1 MDDQRQ
7 QIGTLADG
15 GRVELFGIPVDALTL
30 DQTIDRIRGWVEAGG
45 VHQHVAVN
53 AAKIVALTDSHALA
67 GVIRNCHMVSPD
79 GAPVVWASRL
89 LRRPLPERVSGVDL
103 MERLVEVA
111 AETGRKV
118 FFLGA
123 HREIVQE
130 VVEVFRSR
138 HPSLE
143 VVGYH
148 DGYWSDDDE
157 VIGEIRRARPDYL
170 FVGIPSPRKELWL
183 AAHLEELAVPFV
195 MGVGGSFDVVT
206 GRYRRAPGWV
216 CAHGLEWLWRL
227 CQEPRRLWKR
237 YLFGNTRFLALL
249 GREWLH
255 ARRNGGGR

>member
-7 QIGTLADG
+7 QMSLASG
-15 GRVELFGIPVDALTL
+15 ARVELFGIPVDALTL

-53 AAKIVALTDSHALA
+53 AAKIVALTDSRALA
-67 GVIRNCHMVSPD
+67 GVVRNCHMVSPD
-79 GAPVVWASRL
+79 GVPVVWASRL
-89 LRRPLPERVSGVDL
+89 LRRPLPERVNGTDL

-123 HREIVQE
+123 RREIVQE
-130 VVEVFRSR
+130 VVAVFRSR

-143 VVGYH
+143 VVGCH
-148 DGYWSDDDE
+148 DGYWSDDDK
-157 VIGEIRRARPDYL
+157 IIREIRDARPDYL

-183 AAHLEELAVPFV
+183 AAHLEELGVPFA

-216 CAHGLEWLWRL
+216 CSHGLEWLWRL
-227 CQEPRRLWKR
+227 CQEPRRLWRR
-237 YLFGNTRFLALL
+237 YLVGNARFLALL
-249 GREWLH
+249 ARELVH
-255 ARRNGGGR
+255 ARRDGGGR

>member
-7 QIGTLADG
+7 QTSLTG

-53 AAKIVALTDSHALA
+53 AAKIVALTESRALA
-67 GVIRNCHMVSPD
+67 GVVRNCHMVSPD
-79 GAPVVWASRL
+79 GVPVVWASRL
-89 LRRPLPERVSGVDL
+89 LGRPLPGRVNGTDL

-123 HREIVQE
+123 RREIVQQ
-130 VVEVFRSR
+130 VVAVFRSR

-143 VVGYH
+143 VAGYR

-157 VIGEIRRARPDYL
+157 LIREIRDARPDYL
-170 FVGIPSPRKELWL
+170 FVGIPSPRKELWV
-183 AAHLEELAVPFV
+183 AAHREELGVPFV
-195 MGVGGSFDVVT
+195 MGVGGSFDVVA

-216 CAHGLEWLWRL
+216 CSHGLEWLWRL
-227 CQEPRRLWKR
+227 GQEPRRLWKR
-237 YLFGNTRFLALL
+237 YLIGNARFLTLL
-249 GREWLH
+249 ARELARSWRHGAGR
-255 ARRNGGGR
+255 